1 MITQPE
7 EYKQRLLDIQ
17 NSTEVSYTT
26 IPSEEPKFKIDLKNR
41 SITVPKEFEF
51 LGTKNEHNAETVYFE
66 IDRYFDKTDLSE
78 HTCIIQFENNQ
89 KNGGLYPV
97 TVIDKESEEGK
108 LIFGWEIKDD
118 VTALAGD
125 VLFAVRFYSIDE
137 NNKFTYNLNTLIGKS
152 VILDTLDVDN
162 PSIIEN
168 YPSELAVWLERM
180 NELSTAN
187 QDYGRQIEEIRN
199 EIGDI
204 NTLLDIINGEV
215 I

>member
-1 MITQPE
+1 MVTQPE
-7 EYKQRLLDIQ
+7 EYRQRLLDIQ

-66 IDRYFDKTDLSE
+66 IDRYFNGEDLSN
-78 HTCIIQFENNQ
+78 HTCIIQFIN
-89 KNGGLYPV
+89 KSGDGGLYPV

-108 LIFGWEIKDD
+108 IIFGWEIKDD

-168 YPSELAVWLERM
+168 YPSELESWLERM
-180 NELSTAN
+180 NYIDNNIMQQVA
-187 QDYGRQIEEIRN
+187 EIKE

-204 NTLLDIINGEV
+204 SALLDEINGEV

>member
-1 MITQPE
+1 MVTQPE
-7 EYKQRLLDIQ
+7 EYRQRLLDIQ

-180 NELSTAN
+180 NELSTTN

>member
-1 MITQPE
+1 MVTQPE
-7 EYKQRLLDIQ
+7 EYRQRLLDIQ

-51 LGTKNEHNAETVYFE
+51 LGTKNEHNVETVYFE

>member
-1 MITQPE
+1 MVTQPE
-7 EYKQRLLDIQ
+7 EYRQRLLDIQ

-168 YPSELAVWLERM
+168 YPSELVVWLERM

-204 NTLLDIINGEV
+204 NALLDIINGEV

>member
-1 MITQPE
+1 MVTQPE
-7 EYKQRLLDIQ
+7 EYRQRLLDIQ
-17 NSTEVSYTT
+17 NSTDVSYTT

-66 IDRYFDKTDLSE
+66 IDRYFNKTDLSE

-152 VILDTLDVDN
+152 VILDTLDVNN

>member
-1 MITQPE
+1 MVTQPE
-7 EYKQRLLDIQ
+7 EYRQRLLDIQ

-66 IDRYFDKTDLSE
+66 IDRYFDKIDLSE

-168 YPSELAVWLERM
+168 YPSELEAWLERM
-180 NELSTAN
+180 NELSAAN
-187 QDYGRQIEEIRN
+187 QDYGRQIEEIKN
-199 EIGDI
+199 QIGDI
-204 NTLLDIINGEV
+204 NTLLDVINGEV

>member
-1 MITQPE
+1 MVTQPE
-7 EYKQRLLDIQ
+7 EYRQRLLDIQ

-78 HTCIIQFENNQ
+78 HTCIIQFEN
-89 KNGGLYPV
+89 KSGNGGLYPV

-204 NTLLDIINGEV
+204 NALLDIINGEV

>member
-1 MITQPE
+1 MVTQPE
-7 EYKQRLLDIQ
+7 EYRQRLLDIQ

-152 VILDTLDVDN
+152 VILDTLDVQN

-187 QDYGRQIEEIRN
+187 QDYGRQIEEIQN

-204 NTLLDIINGEV
+204 NALLDIINGEV

>member
-1 MITQPE
+1 MVTQPE
-7 EYKQRLLDIQ
+7 EYRQRLLDIQ

-51 LGTKNEHNAETVYFE
+51 LGTKNEHNVETVYFE

-168 YPSELAVWLERM
+168 YPSELVVWLERM

>member
-1 MITQPE
+1 MVTQPE
-7 EYKQRLLDIQ
+7 EYRQRLLDIQ

-41 SITVPKEFEF
+41 TITVPKEFEF

-168 YPSELAVWLERM
+168 YPSELESWLERM
-180 NELSTAN
+180 NYIDNNIMQQVA
-187 QDYGRQIEEIRN
+187 EIKE

-204 NTLLDIINGEV
+204 SALLDEINGEV

>member
-7 EYKQRLLDIQ
+7 EYRQRLLDIQ

-168 YPSELAVWLERM
+168 YPSELVVWLERM

-204 NTLLDIINGEV
+204 NALLDIINGEV

>member
-1 MITQPE
+1 MVTQPE
-7 EYKQRLLDIQ
+7 EYRQRLLDIQ

-41 SITVPKEFEF
+41 SITIPSEFQF

-168 YPSELAVWLERM
+168 YPSELVVWLERM

-204 NTLLDIINGEV
+204 NALLDIINGEV